1 METNQPA
8 DILYNL
14 VRSQLGENASLKDAE
29 KQVHGSAAAAGITDS
44 IVEEVLS
51 RFRSELSPQEDSS
64 EASPRLLVDWG
75 ELPRVGFQSRP
86 GFSLIC
92 SGEQGEPK
100 IRVTVDRELDHD
112 PHDPQRRLQWEADGL
127 WTFHVPFRLTHQGGP
142 CLPGQYVINVVVSF
156 RSTSTRPPRFYHTH
170 IRLNIPDQTTEGDRV
185 LEIDGDGQSVV
196 NLHGHNLASF
206 SKVVLKGGDQGII
219 NLQSS
224 GLETPDSEEG
234 ATATPNATFEYQLKV
249 NHQKQSRL
257 PVVQTVSRLP
267 RNESI
272 SLRLES
278 GKLIHLFAKNRL
290 AFGRSRDNDVAIRF
304 LPRSEEH
311 DQLSRNISRTHM
323 VVDCVDAGILIKDQ
337 SSKGIEIN
345 YEPVTGERLLTD
357 QDVGYGLE
365 AVLAG
370 GILGEEPFS
379 MELALFGGRGSDD
392 LLRED
397 QMEWDEICYQLL
409 GERPG
414 RLWQL
419 AGRNGIDAV
428 RLRRGNNAE
437 DLEEYIALYREVQIG
452 SSRSEDGIT
461 LCRTDHGT
469 NVGRIFY
476 AGHTFW
482 VHTNPGTP
490 FQLDE
495 DLQNQA
501 RLIPIGPDITFSIG
515 QEQIEVLQYEQS
527 L

>member
-8 DILYNL
+8 EILYKL
-14 VRSQLGENASLKDAE
+14 VQSQLGDNASVEDAE
-29 KQVHGSAAAAGITDS
+29 KLVHESAAAAGIAES

-51 RFRSELSPQEDSS
+51 RFRSELSTKDDSP
-64 EASPRLLVDWG
+64 EPSPRLLVDWG

-86 GFSLIC
+86 AFSLIC
-92 SGEQGEPK
+92 SGEQGEPR

-112 PHDPQRRLQWEADGL
+112 PHDPQRRLQREADGL
-127 WTFHVPFRLTHQGGP
+127 WTFHVPFRLTHQSGP
-142 CLPGQYVINVVVSF
+142 CLPGQYVINVAVSF
-156 RSTSTRPPRFYHTH
+156 RSTSASPPRFYHTH
-170 IRLNIPDQTTEGDRV
+170 IRLNIPDQTTEEERV

-219 NLQSS
+219 NLQRS
-224 GLETPDSEEG
+224 GLETSDSEEG
-234 ATATPNATFEYQLKV
+234 ATAAPYATFEYQLKV

-257 PVVQTVSRLP
+257 PVVQTVPRLP
-267 RNESI
+267 RNEKLT
-272 SLRLES
+272 LRLES

-323 VVDCVDAGILIKDQ
+323 VIECLDAGVLIKDE
-337 SSKGIEIN
+337 SSKGIEVN
-345 YEPVTGERLLTD
+345 YAPVTGEQLLTD
-357 QDVGYGLE
+357 QD
-365 AVLAG
+365 AG
-370 GILGEEPFS
+370 IGQEVALGGTLGDEYFS
-379 MELALFGGRGSDD
+379 LDLALFGRHGSDD

-461 LCRTDHGT
+461 LCRPDHGT

-490 FQLDE
+490 FQLDD

-501 RLIPIGPDITFSIG
+501 RLIPIGPGSSFSIA